1 MFDLLL
7 FEILKRVSMLR
18 FKSLNV
24 LLILFIL
31 FAGLSFVSA
40 HDNTTQSVQDDSILP
55 MNCMASKLAM
65 SI

>member
-7 FEILKRVSMLR
+7 FEILKRVNMLR

-40 HDNTTQSVQDDSILP
+40 HDNTTQSVQDDSIL
-55 MNCMASKLAM
+55 ADELYGQQLAM